1 MHVCTFTC
9 YCHHIHWY
17 CILHLVIA
25 SIGIIPPSFPFSSFF
40 LSRSLPPFLPFSLL
54 SSPAQE
60 EQDSH
65 IIHANPMPQFDS
77 VFKPQLPHKT
87 TEIQPFT
94 FEERYQGKP
103 TRETLVQQILQKE
116 KVQCMDP
123 DTCTFSQNFH
133 YIGRGI
139 SAICV
144 LGTRMGRPR
153 SQPLFLK
160 TRR

>member
-1 MHVCTFTC
+1 MSAFTC
-9 YCHHIHWY
+9 HIITYVHWY
-17 CILHLVIA
+17 CILHVVIA
-25 SIGIIPPSFPFSSFF
+25 SIGIIPPSFPSL
-40 LSRSLPPFLPFSLL
+40 LSLLLLPFSLL

-77 VFKPQLPHKT
+77 VFKPQLPHKA

-116 KVQCMDP
+116 KVQCMNL
-123 DTCTFSQNFH
+123 DTFPTIHITLAVEYLQFGN
-133 YIGRGI
+133 
-139 SAICV
+139 
-144 LGTRMGRPR
+144 
-153 SQPLFLK
+153 
-160 TRR
+160 

>member
-1 MHVCTFTC
+1 MHVYTFTC
-9 YCHHIHWY
+9 HVVTYN
-17 CILHLVIA
+17 ILHTA
-25 SIGIIPPSFPFSSFF
+25 SCHCKHQYYPSLLFLLFLLPFLISP
-40 LSRSLPPFLPFSLL
+40 SLPL
-54 SSPAQE
+54 SSHAQE

-123 DTCTFSQNFH
+123 DNFPK
-133 YIGRGI
+133 I
-139 SAICV
+139 SVTLAAEYLQFVYWKLIWGDHV
-144 LGTRMGRPR
+144 PSL
-153 SQPLFLK
+153 SS
-160 TRR
+160 